1 MNLVHIVGLLAVAQY
16 FLFGIFVGRA
26 RAKYGV
32 KAPAVTG
39 HEGFERAFRVQMNTL
54 EQLAG
59 FLPSMFIA
67 SQYWSSQLVAAIGA
81 LYLIGRFVY
90 WRTYIANPARRQLGF
105 ILTVTPTFA
114 FLGLGLVGA
123 IAAH

>member
-16 FLFGIFVGRA
+16 FLFGILVGHA
-26 RAKYGV
+26 RVKYGV

-54 EQLAG
+54 EQLAA

-67 SQYWSSQLVAAIGA
+67 SQYWSGSLIAAIGV
-81 LYLIGRFVY
+81 LYLIGRSVY
-90 WRTYIANPARRQLGF
+90 WLTYIANPAKRQLGF
-105 ILTVTPTFA
+105 VLTITPTFA
-114 FLGLGLVGA
+114 YLGLGLVGA
-123 IAAH
+123 IAGH